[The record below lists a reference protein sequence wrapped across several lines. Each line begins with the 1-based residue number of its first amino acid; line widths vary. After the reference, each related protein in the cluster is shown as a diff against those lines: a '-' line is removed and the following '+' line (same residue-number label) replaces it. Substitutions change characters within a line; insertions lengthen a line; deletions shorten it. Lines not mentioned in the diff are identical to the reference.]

1 MTAPVRVSLPEGPDP
16 PGTLQ
21 QEVWA
26 HAAPPMALW
35 GDMAMMG
42 SPGAVAARHQ
52 ARPELVM
59 GAGALTAALPGAVT
73 WF

>member
-1 MTAPVRVSLPEGPDP
+1 M
-16 PGTLQ
+16 
-21 QEVWA
+21 
-26 HAAPPMALW
+26 AAPPMALW

-42 SPGAVAARHQ
+42 SPGAVAARH
-52 ARPELVM
+52 PELIT

>member
-1 MTAPVRVSLPEGPDP
+1 M
-16 PGTLQ
+16 
-21 QEVWA
+21 
-26 HAAPPMALW
+26 AAPPMALW

>member
-1 MTAPVRVSLPEGPDP
+1 M
-16 PGTLQ
+16 
-21 QEVWA
+21 
-26 HAAPPMALW
+26 AAPPMALW
-35 GDMAMMG
+35 GDMVMMG

-52 ARPELVM
+52 ARPELVI